1 MNKGNSDVEKYYNH
15 LDHQDWNTIV
25 VKKNKNKDKDKVES
39 NKKNTTDVK
48 AKKLEKKVEDDDLK
62 HKKIPNDLK
71 QKIIVGRCSKKMT
84 QKELAQKLN
93 KEVLLVSAVA
103 KHNIIDLKR
112 TAYNTCC
119 AAELSDNE

>member
-71 QKIIVGRCSKKMT
+71 QKIIVGRCSKKLT
-84 QKELAQKLN
+84 QKELAQKCNFPLQVINDIETGKAIYNHVHIN
-93 KEVLLVSAVA
+93 KIKRVL
-103 KHNIIDLKR
+103 KI
-112 TAYNTCC
+112 
-119 AAELSDNE
+119 

>member
-84 QKELAQKLN
+84 QKELAQKCNFPLQVINDIETGKAIYNHVHIN
-93 KEVLLVSAVA
+93 KI
-103 KHNIIDLKR
+103 KRILKI
-112 TAYNTCC
+112 
-119 AAELSDNE
+119 

>member
-84 QKELAQKLN
+84 QKELAQKCNFPLQVINDIECGKAIYNHVHIN
-93 KEVLLVSAVA
+93 KI
-103 KHNIIDLKR
+103 KRILKI
-112 TAYNTCC
+112 
-119 AAELSDNE
+119 

>member
-1 MNKGNSDVEKYYNH
+1 MNKGNSEVEKYYNH

-84 QKELAQKLN
+84 QKELAQKCNFPLQVINDIETGKAIYNHVHIN
-93 KEVLLVSAVA
+93 KI
-103 KHNIIDLKR
+103 KRILKI
-112 TAYNTCC
+112 
-119 AAELSDNE
+119 

>member
-1 MNKGNSDVEKYYNH
+1 MNKGNSEVEKYYNH

-25 VKKNKNKDKDKVES
+25 VKKDKNKDKDKVES

-84 QKELAQKLN
+84 QKELAQKCNFPLQVINDIETGKAIYNHVHIN
-93 KEVLLVSAVA
+93 KIKRVL
-103 KHNIIDLKR
+103 KI
-112 TAYNTCC
+112 
-119 AAELSDNE
+119 

>member
-25 VKKNKNKDKDKVES
+25 VKKDKNKDKDKVES

-84 QKELAQKLN
+84 QKELAQKCNFPLQVINDIETGKAIYNHVHIN
-93 KEVLLVSAVA
+93 KIKRVL
-103 KHNIIDLKR
+103 KI
-112 TAYNTCC
+112 
-119 AAELSDNE
+119 